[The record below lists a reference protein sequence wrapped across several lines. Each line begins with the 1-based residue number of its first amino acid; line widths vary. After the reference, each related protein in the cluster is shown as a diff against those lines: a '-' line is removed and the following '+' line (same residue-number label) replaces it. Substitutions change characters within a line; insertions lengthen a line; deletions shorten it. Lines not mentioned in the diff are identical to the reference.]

1 MTHVSHGDG
10 YGAPPYG
17 TFCVDYAVVLI
28 LERDNVDLDAAASD
42 RDPSRPSD
50 NLD

>member
-1 MTHVSHGDG
+1 MTHVSYGDG
-10 YGAPPYG
+10 YGAPPCG

-28 LERDNVDLDAAASD
+28 LECDKVDLDAAVSD
-42 RDPSRPSD
+42 RDPSPPSD